1 LQQSCRSCRAAPVVR
16 HIQREAMRMVLL
28 GEESG
33 KVFVAASPRALQAS
47 PACLCGSP
55 FFDRRGNGAF
65 ARSEKLLGRLKCQP
79 DIRPQC
85 AGCKNRKEHGHVEK
99 HFCSSAGEPAVFRL
113 CLNFIGEAVR
123 ALRKILLLA
132 IPEMSMRMRGN
143 IFAAG
148 PAMFPWSCS
157 A

>member
-1 LQQSCRSCRAAPVVR
+1 
-16 HIQREAMRMVLL
+16 MRMVLL

-33 KVFVAASPRALQAS
+33 KVFVAASPRALHAGVS
-47 PACLCGSP
+47 ACLRGSP
-55 FFDRRGNGAF
+55 LFDRRGNGAF

-85 AGCKNRKEHGHVEK
+85 AGCKNRKEHGHVKK

-113 CLNFIGEAVR
+113 CLNFIGEAIR
-123 ALRKILLLA
+123 ALRKLFLLA